1 MQHAAAPFFLIK
13 GELRPPLDPPTGGV
27 GRIKRP
33 QPPSDSEFGVLVLR
47 F

>member
-27 GRIKRP
+27 NLTRP
-33 QPPSDSEFGVLVLR
+33 QRGDPKRDRVPL
-47 F
+47 